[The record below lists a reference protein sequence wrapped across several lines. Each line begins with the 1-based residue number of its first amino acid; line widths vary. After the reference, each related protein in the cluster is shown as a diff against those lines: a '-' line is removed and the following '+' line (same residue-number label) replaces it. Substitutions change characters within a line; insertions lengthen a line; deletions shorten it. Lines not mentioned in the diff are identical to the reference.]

1 MKQSSSSVSR
11 VRQALQALEIETDV
25 KELPHSTRT
34 AVDAANAVGCDVRQ
48 IAKSLI
54 FQRADDQQAVLII
67 TSGANHVNED
77 AVARLLGW
85 EIQVADADFVR
96 QETGFAI
103 GGVAPVGLKQ
113 DIPTYIDQDLLE
125 CEEIWAAA
133 GSPHAVFRILPP
145 ELERATGGKVIPVT

>member
-1 MKQSSSSVSR
+1 MKQNSSSVSR
-11 VRQALQALEIETDV
+11 VRRALRTLEIETDV

-34 AVDAANAVGCDVRQ
+34 AVDAANAVGCEVKQ

-54 FQRADDQQAVLII
+54 FQRTDDEMALLII
-67 TSGANHVNED
+67 TSGANRVNEE
-77 AVARLLGW
+77 AVSRLLGW

-113 DIPTYIDQDLLE
+113 DIPTYIDQDLLT
-125 CEEIWAAA
+125 CQEIWAAA
-133 GSPHAVFRILPP
+133 GSPHAVFRILPAD
-145 ELERATGGKVIPVT
+145 LKRATGGKVIPVT

>member
-1 MKQSSSSVSR
+1 MKQNSSSVNR
-11 VRQALQALEIETDV
+11 VRQALQSLEIETDV

-34 AVDAANAVGCDVRQ
+34 ALDAAQAVGCEVKQ

-54 FQRADDQQAVLII
+54 FQTADEKKALLII
-67 TSGANHVNED
+67 TSGANRVNEE
-77 AVARLLGW
+77 AVSQLLGW

-113 DIPTYIDQDLLE
+113 DIPTYIDEDLLE
-125 CEEIWAAA
+125 CQEIWAAA
-133 GSPHAVFRILPP
+133 GSPHAVFRILPE
-145 ELERATGGKVIPVT
+145 ELERATGGKVISVT